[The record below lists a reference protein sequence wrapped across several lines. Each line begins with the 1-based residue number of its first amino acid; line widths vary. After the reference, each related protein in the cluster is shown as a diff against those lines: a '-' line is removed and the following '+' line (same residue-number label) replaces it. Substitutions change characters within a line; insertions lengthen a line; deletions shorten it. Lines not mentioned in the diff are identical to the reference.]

1 MTGPETIRSLAIH
14 AQDLV
19 AAAEANARETKRV
32 VLRVT
37 PPYSGRMRAR
47 LHVVDGDGG
56 EDGSS
61 DEDGDGGEDGT
72 VHVEPETLLG
82 DAVPPFPTPDVTED
96 ELREAS
102 DDAYSVERHRTYHEE
117 RVREWREAVPTHVV
131 DAVVVPAVGHEV
143 SISILGS

>member
-1 MTGPETIRSLAIH
+1 MTGPEAIRSLAVH
-14 AQDLV
+14 ADDLV
-19 AAAEANARETKRV
+19 AAAEANARETRRV

-47 LHVVDGDGG
+47 LHVVD
-56 EDGSS
+56 
-61 DEDGDGGEDGT
+61 DGGEDGT

-96 ELREAS
+96 ELREAT

-131 DAVVVPAVGHEV
+131 DAVVIPAVGHEV
-143 SISILGS
+143 SISILGP